1 MDRKTIEELMR
12 DADYMYGA
20 SQNLQ
25 NVPLTESN
33 INSLHDIQQLTKK
46 IFFELKKELDN
57 LSEIDKTE
65 EKETVEEAAEE
76 QTEDV
81 SEDA

>member
-57 LSEIDKTE
+57 LSEIDQTE
-65 EKETVEEAAEE
+65 EKESAEEAAEE